1 MWEEGFLGREMC
13 LLRYIGIFETAKR
26 ALSSF
31 CISVYGLILRRDK
44 IASGAVGSGK
54 HDWRKYK
61 ILKNP
66 LKFSHFFNTT
76 ALLDLIFR
84 LYNESGKNEKSKRKG
99 RKK

>member
-1 MWEEGFLGREMC
+1 MWEGGFLDRETC
-13 LLRYIGIFETAKR
+13 PLRYIGIFETTKR
-26 ALSSF
+26 ALPSF

-44 IASGAVGSGK
+44 IASGAVGYGK
-54 HDWRKYK
+54 HDWRKYE

-76 ALLDLIFR
+76 TLLDLIFR